1 MDPPWAKLLKV
12 WNSELF
18 SKCRSIS
25 VSYVVLG
32 GVYFED
38 IEPLAFPKL
47 WVNAFVLASDP
58 DIGGYRHQ

>member
-1 MDPPWAKLLKV
+1 MGQIVKGMEQRIIRQMQIHKRKLRGV
-12 WNSELF
+12 
-18 SKCRSIS
+18 R
-25 VSYVVLG
+25 